1 MINYGV
7 SIGAV
12 IWLYIPEIISH
23 TMVFLPTS
31 ANWISFLTVAT
42 VFPIATDK
50 LFNGDPAKEFFIFA
64 GCCALVSIFL
74 AFFMVETK
82 DKKSV

>member
-12 IWLYIPEIISH
+12 VWLYIPEIVSH
-23 TMVFLPTS
+23 NMVFLPTS
-31 ANWISFLTVAT
+31 ANWISFLTVVT

-50 LFNGDPAKEFFIFA
+50 LFNGDPTKEFFIFA
-64 GCCALVSIFL
+64 GCCAFVSIFL

-82 DKKSV
+82 DKKEV